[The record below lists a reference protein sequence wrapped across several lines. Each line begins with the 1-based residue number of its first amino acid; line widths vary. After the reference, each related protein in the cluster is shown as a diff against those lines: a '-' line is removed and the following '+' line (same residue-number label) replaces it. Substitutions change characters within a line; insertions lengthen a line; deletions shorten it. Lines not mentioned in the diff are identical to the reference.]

1 MTQETKLR
9 LVLENY
15 HDRMSM
21 VDSKA
26 TIDSQKIIE
35 RNDLNTNQL
44 YHMFMEVSMQA
55 VEQEDEAQNRAI
67 AEIIKIMEGDK

>member
-15 HDRMSM
+15 HDRMAM

-26 TIDSQKIIE
+26 TIDKQKIIE
-35 RNDLNTNQL
+35 RNDLDTNQL
-44 YHMFMEVSMQA
+44 YHMLMEVNMQA